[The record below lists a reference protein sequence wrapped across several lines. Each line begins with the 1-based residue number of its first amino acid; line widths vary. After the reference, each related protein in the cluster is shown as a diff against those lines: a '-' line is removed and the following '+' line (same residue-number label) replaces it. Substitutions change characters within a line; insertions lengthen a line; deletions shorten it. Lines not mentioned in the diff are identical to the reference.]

1 MSDRLTVLTSK
12 SVFTGTGDLPFE
24 GFVAVRGNR
33 IEAVGTKCEVA
44 SYLTQADEVVD
55 LGDRTVMPGLIDV
68 HTFYTGWA
76 LRTLGSDLSG
86 IADAKEAVSLLRA
99 WKEDHPDC
107 AAAFGHNL
115 PETLASDAENANTAA
130 VFDDCFGDIPVVCFT
145 PGAETCVLNAA
156 ASARYGFTPQACYAE
171 KIWRMMSDFLALPEV
186 RAGYS
191 DYMSMLNERGVTAI
205 KEMAFDDYYGFA
217 DEMARREESG
227 ELTVRVSMMSQP
239 VGAGANLAYAREA
252 RERFRA
258 VRSFFWLQPYDRSR
272 SMGGACRDDRPL

>member
-33 IEAVGTKCEVA
+33 IEAVGTKCELA

-76 LRTLGSDLSG
+76 LRTLGPDLSG

-107 AAAFGHNL
+107 AAAFLLVGSKK
-115 PETLASDAENANTAA
+115 SDPA
-130 VFDDCFGDIPVVCFT
+130 
-145 PGAETCVLNAA
+145 
-156 ASARYGFTPQACYAE
+156 
-171 KIWRMMSDFLALPEV
+171 
-186 RAGYS
+186 
-191 DYMSMLNERGVTAI
+191 
-205 KEMAFDDYYGFA
+205 
-217 DEMARREESG
+217 
-227 ELTVRVSMMSQP
+227 
-239 VGAGANLAYAREA
+239 
-252 RERFRA
+252 
-258 VRSFFWLQPYDRSR
+258 
-272 SMGGACRDDRPL
+272 

>member
-1 MSDRLTVLTSK
+1 MSDCLTVLTSK

-86 IADAKEAVSLLRA
+86 VADAKEAVSLLRA
-99 WKEDHPDC
+99 WKDDHPDC

-130 VFDDCFGDIPVVCFT
+130 VFDEF
-145 PGAETCVLNAA
+145 LS
-156 ASARYGFTPQACYAE
+156 SA
-171 KIWRMMSDFLALPEV
+171 LH
-186 RAGYS
+186 RARRPAF
-191 DYMSMLNERGVTAI
+191 SMLPPVRDTVLH
-205 KEMAFDDYYGFA
+205 
-217 DEMARREESG
+217 RRRAMPRRSG
-227 ELTVRVSMMSQP
+227 
-239 VGAGANLAYAREA
+239 A
-252 RERFRA
+252 
-258 VRSFFWLQPYDRSR
+258 
-272 SMGGACRDDRPL
+272 

>member
-33 IEAVGTKCEVA
+33 IEAVGAKCEAA

-55 LGDRTVMPGLIDV
+55 LGDRTIMPGLIDV

-99 WKEDHPDC
+99 WKEDHSDC

-130 VFDDCFGDIPVVCFT
+130 VLDDCFGDIPVVCFT

-156 ASARYGFTPQACYAE
+156 AQCAIRFYAPGVLFRE
-171 KIWRMMSDFLALPEV
+171 DLAH
-186 RAGYS
+186 
-191 DYMSMLNERGVTAI
+191 D
-205 KEMAFDDYYGFA
+205 
-217 DEMARREESG
+217 
-227 ELTVRVSMMSQP
+227 
-239 VGAGANLAYAREA
+239 
-252 RERFRA
+252 ERFPRA
-258 VRSFFWLQPYDRSR
+258 AR
-272 SMGGACRDDRPL
+272 GACRVFGLHEHA

>member
-1 MSDRLTVLTSK
+1 MSDCLTVLTSK

-86 IADAKEAVSLLRA
+86 VADAKEAVSLLRA
-99 WKEDHPDC
+99 WKDDHPDC

-115 PETLASDAENANTAA
+115 PETLASDARTQIRQLCLTSFL
-130 VFDDCFGDIPVVCFT
+130 VIS
-145 PGAETCVLNAA
+145 LS
-156 ASARYGFTPQACYAE
+156 SA
-171 KIWRMMSDFLALPEV
+171 LH
-186 RAGYS
+186 RARRPAF
-191 DYMSMLNERGVTAI
+191 SMLPPVRDTVLH
-205 KEMAFDDYYGFA
+205 
-217 DEMARREESG
+217 RRRAMPRRSG
-227 ELTVRVSMMSQP
+227 
-239 VGAGANLAYAREA
+239 A
-252 RERFRA
+252 
-258 VRSFFWLQPYDRSR
+258 
-272 SMGGACRDDRPL
+272 

>member
-99 WKEDHPDC
+99 WKEIIRIARRLLATAYPKRWHRMPRTQIRQLC
-107 AAAFGHNL
+107 LTIVLAIFLSSALHRVRRPAF
-115 PETLASDAENANTAA
+115 
-130 VFDDCFGDIPVVCFT
+130 
-145 PGAETCVLNAA
+145 
-156 ASARYGFTPQACYAE
+156 
-171 KIWRMMSDFLALPEV
+171 
-186 RAGYS
+186 
-191 DYMSMLNERGVTAI
+191 SMLPPVHDTALHP
-205 KEMAFDDYYGFA
+205 
-217 DEMARREESG
+217 RRAMPRRSG
-227 ELTVRVSMMSQP
+227 
-239 VGAGANLAYAREA
+239 A
-252 RERFRA
+252 
-258 VRSFFWLQPYDRSR
+258 
-272 SMGGACRDDRPL
+272 

>member
-86 IADAKEAVSLLRA
+86 VADAKEAVSLLRA
-99 WKEDHPDC
+99 WKDDHPDC
-107 AAAFGHNL
+107 AAAFGHNRWHRMPRTQTQQL
-115 PETLASDAENANTAA
+115 CLTSVLAISLSSALHRARRP
-130 VFDDCFGDIPVVCFT
+130 VF
-145 PGAETCVLNAA
+145 
-156 ASARYGFTPQACYAE
+156 
-171 KIWRMMSDFLALPEV
+171 
-186 RAGYS
+186 
-191 DYMSMLNERGVTAI
+191 SMLPPVRDTALH
-205 KEMAFDDYYGFA
+205 
-217 DEMARREESG
+217 RRRAMPRRSG
-227 ELTVRVSMMSQP
+227 
-239 VGAGANLAYAREA
+239 A
-252 RERFRA
+252 
-258 VRSFFWLQPYDRSR
+258 
-272 SMGGACRDDRPL
+272 

>member
-86 IADAKEAVSLLRA
+86 IDDGKKIIRIARRLLATTYPKRWHRMPRTQIRQLCLTSFLVISLSSALHRA
-99 WKEDHPDC
+99 RRP
-107 AAAFGHNL
+107 AF
-115 PETLASDAENANTAA
+115 
-130 VFDDCFGDIPVVCFT
+130 
-145 PGAETCVLNAA
+145 
-156 ASARYGFTPQACYAE
+156 
-171 KIWRMMSDFLALPEV
+171 
-186 RAGYS
+186 
-191 DYMSMLNERGVTAI
+191 SMLPPVRDTVLP
-205 KEMAFDDYYGFA
+205 
-217 DEMARREESG
+217 RRRAMPRRSG
-227 ELTVRVSMMSQP
+227 
-239 VGAGANLAYAREA
+239 A
-252 RERFRA
+252 
-258 VRSFFWLQPYDRSR
+258 
-272 SMGGACRDDRPL
+272 

>member
-86 IADAKEAVSLLRA
+86 IDDAKEAVSLLRA

-115 PETLASDAENANTAA
+115 SETLASDAENANTAA
-130 VFDDCFGDIPVVCFT
+130 VLTSFLVIS
-145 PGAETCVLNAA
+145 LS
-156 ASARYGFTPQACYAE
+156 SA
-171 KIWRMMSDFLALPEV
+171 LH
-186 RAGYS
+186 RARRPAF
-191 DYMSMLNERGVTAI
+191 SMLPPVRDTVLH
-205 KEMAFDDYYGFA
+205 
-217 DEMARREESG
+217 RRRAMPRRSG
-227 ELTVRVSMMSQP
+227 
-239 VGAGANLAYAREA
+239 A
-252 RERFRA
+252 
-258 VRSFFWLQPYDRSR
+258 
-272 SMGGACRDDRPL
+272 

>member
-33 IEAVGTKCEVA
+33 IEAVGTKCEVT

-107 AAAFGHNL
+107 AAAFGHSL
-115 PETLASDAENANTAA
+115 PETLASDARTQIRQL
-130 VFDDCFGDIPVVCFT
+130 CLTI
-145 PGAETCVLNAA
+145 VLAISLS
-156 ASARYGFTPQACYAE
+156 SALHR
-171 KIWRMMSDFLALPEV
+171 V
-186 RAGYS
+186 RRPAF
-191 DYMSMLNERGVTAI
+191 SMLPPVHDTALHP
-205 KEMAFDDYYGFA
+205 
-217 DEMARREESG
+217 RRAMPRRSG
-227 ELTVRVSMMSQP
+227 
-239 VGAGANLAYAREA
+239 A
-252 RERFRA
+252 
-258 VRSFFWLQPYDRSR
+258 
-272 SMGGACRDDRPL
+272 

>member
-145 PGAETCVLNAA
+145 
-156 ASARYGFTPQACYAE
+156 
-171 KIWRMMSDFLALPEV
+171 
-186 RAGYS
+186 
-191 DYMSMLNERGVTAI
+191 
-205 KEMAFDDYYGFA
+205 
-217 DEMARREESG
+217 
-227 ELTVRVSMMSQP
+227 
-239 VGAGANLAYAREA
+239 
-252 RERFRA
+252 
-258 VRSFFWLQPYDRSR
+258 
-272 SMGGACRDDRPL
+272 

>member
-86 IADAKEAVSLLRA
+86 VADAKEAVSLLRA
-99 WKEDHPDC
+99 WKDDHPDC

-115 PETLASDAENANTAA
+115 PETLASDARTQIQQL
-130 VFDDCFGDIPVVCFT
+130 CLT
-145 PGAETCVLNAA
+145 SVLVISLS
-156 ASARYGFTPQACYAE
+156 SALHR
-171 KIWRMMSDFLALPEV
+171 
-186 RAGYS
+186 
-191 DYMSMLNERGVTAI
+191 
-205 KEMAFDDYYGFA
+205 
-217 DEMARREESG
+217 ARRPAFST
-227 ELTVRVSMMSQP
+227 LQP
-239 VGAGANLAYAREA
+239 VRDTALHPRRAMPRRSGA
-252 RERFRA
+252 
-258 VRSFFWLQPYDRSR
+258 
-272 SMGGACRDDRPL
+272 

>member
-107 AAAFGHNL
+107 AAAFGHGL
-115 PETLASDAENANTAA
+115 PDTLCLT
-130 VFDDCFGDIPVVCFT
+130 I
-145 PGAETCVLNAA
+145 VLAISLS
-156 ASARYGFTPQACYAE
+156 SALHR
-171 KIWRMMSDFLALPEV
+171 V
-186 RAGYS
+186 RRPAF
-191 DYMSMLNERGVTAI
+191 SMLPPVRDTALRP
-205 KEMAFDDYYGFA
+205 
-217 DEMARREESG
+217 RRAMPRRSG
-227 ELTVRVSMMSQP
+227 
-239 VGAGANLAYAREA
+239 A
-252 RERFRA
+252 
-258 VRSFFWLQPYDRSR
+258 
-272 SMGGACRDDRPL
+272 

>member
-107 AAAFGHNL
+107 AAAFGHRL

-130 VFDDCFGDIPVVCFT
+130 VFDDLAIF
-145 PGAETCVLNAA
+145 LS
-156 ASARYGFTPQACYAE
+156 SALHR
-171 KIWRMMSDFLALPEV
+171 V
-186 RAGYS
+186 RRPAF
-191 DYMSMLNERGVTAI
+191 SMLPPVHDTALHP
-205 KEMAFDDYYGFA
+205 
-217 DEMARREESG
+217 RRAMPRRSG
-227 ELTVRVSMMSQP
+227 
-239 VGAGANLAYAREA
+239 A
-252 RERFRA
+252 
-258 VRSFFWLQPYDRSR
+258 
-272 SMGGACRDDRPL
+272 